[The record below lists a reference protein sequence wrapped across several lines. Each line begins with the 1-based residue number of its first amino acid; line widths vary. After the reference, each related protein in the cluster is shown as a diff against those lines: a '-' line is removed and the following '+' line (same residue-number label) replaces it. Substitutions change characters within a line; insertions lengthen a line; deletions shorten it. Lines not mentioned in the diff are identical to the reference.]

1 MNIQIVLTPDSSL
14 MVGGKTVNN
23 NFKESLRY
31 IPGSVLRAAFARAIV
46 ERCPLGDEPVGN
58 KRYWVQIRK
67 QDECSRCKF
76 YALCR
81 DFSDIRFPTLYPLGS
96 TPYPMTSQCCKY
108 PDSNCQEVVDFLC
121 ARLGEHTI
129 PSCGSCGSGRERMD
143 GFHLNGKKVVPR
155 TLLVTKTA
163 VNSQL
168 RTAKYGLLYSIN
180 TVTKHVW
187 HDKKLQEIEFSG
199 MITSL
204 DKDVYKVLES
214 ISNLRIG
221 SSVTRGLGSCRVSY
235 GVENPDNNSEVMSLE
250 SRVQRFNEHIIRQD
264 SEEDGEPPTYITLD
278 VLSDAYLNMECVGG
292 DGSPI
297 EPADWSDEKF
307 TEYISRQIKLP
318 PQYKLILVYKS
329 YGMARGFDTSAES
342 EKDMRRRT
350 RLIVNAGAVFVYQ
363 RVGVVD
369 DWEELKRIEETGI
382 GQSTEHGFGRVRICD
397 EFHVKFD
404 VMGGVKDHDS

>member
-14 MVGGKTVNN
+14 MIGGKTVNN

-46 ERCPLGDEPVGN
+46 DRCPLGDEPVGK
-58 KRYWVQIRK
+58 KRYWVQIRN
-67 QDECSRCKF
+67 QDECGGCKF
-76 YALCR
+76 YALCKN
-81 DFSDIRFPTLYPLGS
+81 FSDIRFPALYPLGS
-96 TPYPMTSQCCKY
+96 SPYPMTSQCCKY
-108 PDSNCQEVVDFLC
+108 PDSNCPEVVDFLC
-121 ARLGEHTI
+121 ARLGGRTV
-129 PSCGSCGSGRERMD
+129 PPCGWCGSGRERME

-168 RTAKYGLLYSIN
+168 RTAKQGLLYSIN

-187 HDKKLQEIEFSG
+187 HDKELREIVFSG

-204 DKDVYKVLES
+204 EEDICNAIES
-214 ISNLRIG
+214 ISRLRIG

-235 GVENPDNNSEVMSLE
+235 GVENPDNSAALSLE
-250 SRVQRFNEHIIRQD
+250 SRVHRFNEHIMHQD
-264 SEEDGEPPTYITLD
+264 SEEDSEPRTYITLD

-307 TEYISRQIKLP
+307 TEYLSRQSGLP

-350 RLIVNAGAVFVYQ
+350 RLIVNAGAVFVFQ

-369 DWEELKRIEETGI
+369 DWEELNRIEETGI

-404 VMGGVKDHDS
+404 VMEGAKDHDS